1 MQTESISLLMI
12 LHIKC
17 HENKESSPGTNVN
30 IHNMK
35 TIFHFICMSILP
47 SYKFVHYVYSAC
59 GGLKRTPDHLEL
71 ELQTVIANMLV
82 LGIESMCQKRIVSVF
97 NH

>member
-1 MQTESISLLMI
+1 MQTESISQLII

-35 TIFHFICMSILP
+35 TIYHFICMSILP
-47 SYKFVHYVYSAC
+47 SYKFVQCLWRSKENTRSPGAGVTDCYSQHVGA
-59 GGLKRTPDHLEL
+59 G
-71 ELQTVIANMLV
+71 N
-82 LGIESMCQKRIVSVF
+82 
-97 NH
+97 